1 MRDNNRVDT
10 PPADPL
16 EHLLH
21 NAYIMV
27 VFHVHGNET
36 YTLQHAGKE
45 NMTVGSS
52 QISWGV
58 SGLNSTGSEKKPS
71 GPVPGKQPD
80 FFARLQASQAE
91 IAGSGKN
98 LPAKPVF
105 LGRVTRQ
112 TPTVSHLLI
121 QGPYKDA
128 CWDIL
133 GQKVNADK
141 PFTRIPQ
148 GEAIY
153 MNPDTHEILWGKQ
166 ADDSQPATPA
176 PALAS
181 VKTAP
186 AMPEAI
192 PLADSLDGAA
202 ARFMGIAYERMNCYE
217 LVVAGLETMGVQ
229 YRGQEGLGRYLMNQ
243 AVSDGMAVNR
253 HLTGEGV
260 TRAIGRDLHVTAFNQ
275 VPHVDAAVDKA
286 LEALFEKLEPG
297 QILSFSTPTRG
308 HTGII
313 SRQGTTW
320 TFINAGIMDNL
331 VSGRPGGKGV
341 GEERLAA
348 EIRNWVTRAHREN
361 SGLRITLGT
370 PDPVKLARFQSGQD
384 TGVSVRA

>member
-1 MRDNNRVDT
+1 
-10 PPADPL
+10 
-16 EHLLH
+16 LH

-71 GPVPGKQPD
+71 GPVSENQPD
-80 FFARLQASQAE
+80 FSTRLRASQAE

-98 LPAKPVF
+98 MPVKPVF
-105 LGRVTRQ
+105 LGQVTRQ

-121 QGPYKDA
+121 QGPYKAA

-133 GQKVNADK
+133 AENVNAEK
-141 PFTRIPQ
+141 PFTRIPE

-153 MNPDTHEILWGKQ
+153 MDPETREILWGTEM
-166 ADDSQPATPA
+166 DSPKPAVPA
-176 PALAS
+176 PAP
-181 VKTAP
+181 VKTSTLPKNLSRAS
-186 AMPEAI
+186 
-192 PLADSLDGAA
+192 SLDAA
-202 ARFMGIAYERMNCYE
+202 AAGFMGTAYERMNCYE
-217 LVVAGLETMGVQ
+217 LVVAGLENMGVQ
-229 YRGQEGLGRYLMNQ
+229 YRGREGLGRYLMNQ
-243 AVSDGMAVNR
+243 AVSEGMAVNR

-260 TRAIGRDLHVTAFNQ
+260 TRAIGRDLHVTTLKQ
-275 VPHVDAAVDKA
+275 IPHAGRAVKQTLAA
-286 LEALFEKLEPG
+286 LSEKLQPG

-313 SRQGTTW
+313 SRKGNAW
-320 TFINAGIMDNL
+320 TFINAGVMDNL
-331 VSGRPGGKGV
+331 VTGRSGGKAV
-341 GEERLAA
+341 GEEHLAA
-348 EIRNWVTRAHREN
+348 EIRNWVTRAQKEN

-370 PDPVKLARFQSGQD
+370 PDPGKLARFQSGQD
-384 TGVSVRA
+384 TVVSLQA